1 MLWKL
6 NFGDAKGKNWWCVL
20 FPPLCFVNVSSGI
33 VPDESKDILK
43 EELSDENYSVI
54 SSNTKDIKFKFK
66 LVELFNNSNILTA
79 KK

>member
-1 MLWKL
+1 M
-6 NFGDAKGKNWWCVL
+6 